1 MHGAASPVSLKAQMA
16 SGHNEA
22 GRGAIVAA
30 FQRGVKDGWPGG
42 GRGDGGPAL
51 GRGEGRIEECGDDG
65 V

>member
-1 MHGAASPVSLKAQMA
+1 MA

-22 GRGAIVAA
+22 GGGAIVAA
-30 FQRGVKDGWPGG
+30 FQRGVKDGRPGG

-51 GRGEGRIEECGDDG
+51 GRGEGRTEECGDDG